1 MFSYPTPF
9 TPPTTEDDRLSWLR
23 LIRSRRVG
31 VVTFWRLL
39 AEHGSA
45 QAALKALPGV
55 ARSAGVSDY
64 AVCPE
69 HVIHAECKAGKAAGA
84 RLICRGEPAYPQAL
98 ADLSDAPP
106 VLWIKGDA
114 AVLDRPMVAL
124 VGARSASALGTRIAR
139 KLAGDLGAAGIT
151 VVSGLARGI
160 DTAAH
165 LAALGTGTVAVMA
178 GGVDVVYPP
187 ENAALAGDIGR
198 EGLLLSEQQM
208 GLDPMARHF
217 PLRNRL
223 ISGLARGI
231 VVIEAAAKSGSLITA
246 RLALDQGREVLAVPG
261 HPFDARASGCNMLIR
276 DGAVLVRGAE
286 DVIEALGLSP
296 SDAVDG
302 DADEDAAPGDATG
315 AAGEATPPV
324 SAPPTD
330 APSADAPLMAA
341 GRRPRMERR
350 DATPLA
356 MLHDQILQRLGPS
369 PVAEDQLIRD
379 LGLPTSKIAPV
390 LVSLELEGQVLR
402 QPGGLLSRMI

>member
-98 ADLSDAPP
+98 AELSDAPP

-139 KLAGDLGAAGIT
+139 KLAGDLGEVGIT

-223 ISGLARGI
+223 ISGLSRG
-231 VVIEAAAKSGSLITA
+231 VLVIEAAAKSGSLITA

-276 DGAVLVRGAE
+276 DGAVLVRSAE
-286 DVIEALGLSP
+286 DVVEALGLAP
-296 SDAVDG
+296 GDAAKG
-302 DADEDAAPGDATG
+302 DADEDAATGDTG
-315 AAGEATPPV
+315 NTTLP
-324 SAPPTD
+324 
-330 APSADAPLMAA
+330 ADAPIMAA

-350 DATPLA
+350 DATSLA
-356 MLHDQILQRLGPS
+356 TLHDQILQRLGPS

>member
-98 ADLSDAPP
+98 AELSDAPP

-139 KLAGDLGAAGIT
+139 KLAGDLGEAGIT

-223 ISGLARGI
+223 ISGLSRG
-231 VVIEAAAKSGSLITA
+231 VLVIEAAAKSGSLITA

-276 DGAVLVRGAE
+276 DGAVLVRSAE
-286 DVIEALGLSP
+286 DVIEALGLASG
-296 SDAVDG
+296 DAVDST
-302 DADEDAAPGDATG
+302 ADEGAATG
-315 AAGEATPPV
+315 VTGDATPPV
-324 SAPPTD
+324 D
-330 APSADAPLMAA
+330 APVMAA

-356 MLHDQILQRLGPS
+356 TLHDQILQRLGPS

-402 QPGGLLSRMI
+402 QPGGLLSRMN

>member
-45 QAALKALPGV
+45 QTALKALPGV

-64 AVCPE
+64 VICPE
-69 HVIHAECKAGKAAGA
+69 HVIHAEWKAGKAAGA

-106 VLWIKGDA
+106 VLWVKGDA

-139 KLAGDLGAAGIT
+139 KLAGDLGEAGIT

-198 EGLLLSEQQM
+198 AGLLLSEQPM

-223 ISGLARGI
+223 ISGLSRG
-231 VVIEAAAKSGSLITA
+231 VLVIEAAAKSGSLITA

-276 DGAVLVRGAE
+276 DGAVLVRSAE
-286 DVIEALGLSP
+286 DVIEALGLASG
-296 SDAVDG
+296 DAVDST
-302 DADEDAAPGDATG
+302 ADEGAATG
-315 AAGEATPPV
+315 VTGDATPPV
-324 SAPPTD
+324 D
-330 APSADAPLMAA
+330 APVMAA

-356 MLHDQILQRLGPS
+356 TLHDQILQRLGPS

-402 QPGGLLSRMI
+402 QPGGLLSRMN